1 MGEKKRFS
9 YLISKLIENGIKRNE
24 TTSFYTQ
31 TLYSDNYTR
40 SRVKL
45 VSVKFSLSTGV
56 LEDDL
61 TEDINTYLMVEVIDQ
76 GS

>member
-1 MGEKKRFS
+1 M
-9 YLISKLIENGIKRNE
+9 KRNE
-24 TTSFYTQ
+24 TTSFYTK
-31 TLYSDNYTR
+31 TLYSDGFTR